1 MTRFASGSLPRYILQ
16 RVLLVLPMIWVILTL
31 VFIVLR
37 VAPGDPVSAAL
48 GDRLDAEALDQ
59 RREALGYNDPLILQY
74 WNYLVSVA
82 KLDFG
87 TTFSDNR
94 PVLEVMRDNGGA
106 TLSLTLSAFLIALL
120 VGIPLGLL
128 AGRYRDTVPDV
139 LIRLFGIVSYAAPI
153 FFVGYLL
160 QLYVA
165 RPLGLPTSGAAGVE
179 TVFYME
185 RDGLNKT
192 HIILVDA
199 FLAFLGGNSYYIE
212 DVLKHLLLPA
222 VTLGLLICGVFIRLV
237 RVNILQTM
245 QSDYV
250 EAAEARGI
258 SRGKVTRRHAFR
270 NALVPVITVI
280 GLQFA
285 LLLGGAVLTE
295 STFNW
300 PGLGDK
306 LVGYINERDYVAV
319 QGIVTI
325 FAIAV
330 VLISVLVDIVN
341 ALIDPRVRY

>member
-1 MTRFASGSLPRYILQ
+1 MSRFSSGSLPRYILQ
-16 RVLLVLPMIWVILTL
+16 RVLLVIPMIWVILTL

-48 GDRLDAEALDQ
+48 GGKLNDEALDQ
-59 RREALGYNDPLILQY
+59 RRDALGFNEPILVQY
-74 WNYLVSVA
+74 WDYLSSVA
-82 KLDFG
+82 RFDFG
-87 TTFSDNR
+87 TTFSDNQ
-94 PVLEVMRDNGGA
+94 PVLRVIRDNGGA
-106 TLSLTLSAFLIALL
+106 TLSLTLAAFLIALL
-120 VGIPLGLL
+120 VGLPLGML
-128 AGRYRDTVPDV
+128 AGRYRDSVPDA
-139 LIRLFGIVSYAAPI
+139 LIRFFGILTYAAPI

-160 QLYVA
+160 QAYVA
-165 RPLGLPTSGAAGVE
+165 QPLGLPTSGAASPI
-179 TVFYME
+179 TVFTVE
-185 RDGLNKT
+185 PKT
-192 HIILVDA
+192 HILLIDVFLSGDDA
-199 FLAFLGGNSYYIE
+199 AIE
-212 DVLKHLLLPA
+212 DVLKHLILPA
-222 VTLGLLICGVFIRLV
+222 TTLGLLVCGVFIRLV

-270 NALVPVITVI
+270 NALVPVITVV

-295 STFNW
+295 KTFNW

-306 LVGYINERDYVAV
+306 LVDYINDRDYGAV
-319 QGIVTI
+319 QGIITI

>member
-1 MTRFASGSLPRYILQ
+1 MTRFGSGSLPRYILQ
-16 RVLLVLPMIWVILTL
+16 RILLVIPMIWVILTL
-31 VFIVLR
+31 VFILMR

-48 GDRLDAEALDQ
+48 GGKLNDEALDQ
-59 RREALGYNDPLILQY
+59 RREALGFNEPILVQY
-74 WNYLVSVA
+74 WDYLTSVA
-82 KLDFG
+82 RLDFG
-87 TTFSDNR
+87 TTFSDNQ
-94 PVLEVMRDNGGA
+94 PVLRVIRDNGGA
-106 TLSLTLSAFLIALL
+106 TLSLVVVAFLLALL
-120 VGIPLGLL
+120 VGLPLGML
-128 AGRYRDTVPDV
+128 AGRFRDTVPDA
-139 LIRLFGIVSYAAPI
+139 LIRIFGILTYAAPI

-160 QLYVA
+160 QAYVA
-165 RPLGLPTSGAAGVE
+165 QPLGLPTSGAASPI
-179 TVFYME
+179 TVFTVE
-185 RDGLNKT
+185 PKT
-192 HIILVDA
+192 HILLVDV
-199 FLAFLGGNSYYIE
+199 FLSGDDAAIE
-212 DVLKHLLLPA
+212 DVLKHLILPA
-222 VTLGLLICGVFIRLV
+222 TTLGLLICGVFIRLV

-295 STFNW
+295 KTFNW

-306 LVGYINERDYVAV
+306 LVDYILDRDYGAV
-319 QGIVTI
+319 QGIITI